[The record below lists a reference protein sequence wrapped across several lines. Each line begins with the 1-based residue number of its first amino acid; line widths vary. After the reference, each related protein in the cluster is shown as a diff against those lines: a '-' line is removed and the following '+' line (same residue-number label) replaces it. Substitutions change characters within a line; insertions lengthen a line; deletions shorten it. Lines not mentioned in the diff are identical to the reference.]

1 MNRSI
6 LPTNRPKVPF
16 DPDALLRVLEVSR
29 RLSAPCSLS
38 ELLNLVIDAGLEV
51 LNVERGSIFL
61 FDALR
66 QELYTTVA
74 TGAQEIRFGIDAGIA
89 GHCARTREIM
99 NVKDCYNDAR
109 FNPEVD
115 RATGYRTRALMAL
128 PLIGLEDELV
138 GVLELLNP
146 GKPFFEEADEELAK
160 VLASQAAAA
169 IQRTRLLEDRLEKI
183 KLKRDLALARQIQ
196 MNVLPKVLPNLPGY
210 DLAGFSV
217 PAEETGGDIYDLLV
231 AHPVHHSP
239 DARLAHIDTTP
250 TGLDR
255 QTNANGDPVMILL
268 ADASGH
274 GIGPALSVTQVRS
287 MVRIGAQLTDN
298 LDELFQM
305 VGQQLSED
313 LREGRFVTTFLGVLD
328 GKSHTLKYHSGGQGP
343 LLYIKGDGSGHRWI
357 GASTV
362 PLGIKHI
369 RIVLEPPEPL
379 VMAPGDRLVMLT
391 DGFYEHANPE
401 GEFFGL
407 EGVLRTCLAY
417 PELSSRALLDRLF
430 EQVIKFGR
438 GARQID
444 DISGVIVQRKRG
456 EGSGV

>member
-1 MNRSI
+1 MNRP
-6 LPTNRPKVPF
+6 LQPVDHPRVPF

-29 RLSAPCSLS
+29 RLSAPCSLT
-38 ELLNLVIDAGLEV
+38 ELLNLVIDAGREV

-61 FDALR
+61 YDAHR
-66 QELYTTVA
+66 KELFTTVA
-74 TGAQEIRFGIDAGIA
+74 TGSAEIRFGIDAGIA
-89 GHCARTREIM
+89 GHCARTREIT

-115 RATGYRTRALMAL
+115 RATGYRTRSLMAL

-146 GKPFFEEADEELAK
+146 SKPFFEEADEELAK

-196 MNVLPKVLPNLPGY
+196 MNVLPKVLPRLPGY

-255 QTNANGDPVMILL
+255 QTNTRNDPVMILL

-328 GKSHTLKYHSGGQGP
+328 GRKHVLKYHSGGQGP
-343 LLYIKGDGSGHRWI
+343 LLHIKGDGSAHHWI

-369 RIVLEPPEPL
+369 QITLEPPDPI
-379 VMAPGDRLVMLT
+379 VMDPGDRLVLLT
-391 DGFYEHANPE
+391 DGFYEHADPD
-401 GEFFGL
+401 GEFFGK
-407 EGVLRTCLAY
+407 EGVLRTCMAHPGLNSQDLLA
-417 PELSSRALLDRLF
+417 ALFDA
-430 EQVIKFGR
+430 VMKFGR
-438 GARQID
+438 GATQID
-444 DISGVIVQRKRG
+444 DISGVIVQRLRG
-456 EGSGV
+456 

>member
-1 MNRSI
+1 MNRSAQPI
-6 LPTNRPKVPF
+6 NRPKVPF
-16 DPDALLRVLEVSR
+16 DPEALLRVLEVTR
-29 RLSAPCSLS
+29 RLSAPCNLA
-38 ELLNLVIDAGLEV
+38 EILNLVIDAGREV
-51 LNVERGSIFL
+51 LTVERGSIFL
-61 FDALR
+61 FDPLR
-66 QELYTTVA
+66 QELFTTVA
-74 TGAQEIRFGIDAGIA
+74 TGAAEIRFGIDAGIA
-89 GHCARTREIM
+89 GHCARTREIT

-146 GKPFFEEADEELAK
+146 SKPFFDDADEELAK

-196 MNVLPKVLPNLPGY
+196 MNVLPKVLPHLPGY

-239 DARLAHIDTTP
+239 DARLALIDTTP
-250 TGLDR
+250 DGLDR
-255 QTNANGDPVMILL
+255 QTNPNADPVMVLL

-298 LDELFQM
+298 LNELFQM

-313 LREGRFVTTFLGVLD
+313 LQDGRFVTTFLGVLNPKTNIMD
-328 GKSHTLKYHSGGQGP
+328 YHSGGQGP
-343 LLYIKGDGSGHRWI
+343 LLHIKGDGSGHHWI

-369 RIVLEPPEPL
+369 KIEIERPDPIR
-379 VMAPGDRLVMLT
+379 MDPGDRLVLLT

-401 GEFFGL
+401 GDFFGQ
-407 EGVLRTCLAY
+407 ERVLRTCLAY
-417 PELSSRALLDRLF
+417 PELSSQQLLDRLF
-430 EQVIKFGR
+430 DEVIKFGA

-444 DISGVIVQRKRG
+444 DISGVIVQRKR
-456 EGSGV
+456 